1 MLNLPKPVQITLA
14 ALTGTSIVGLLGMI
28 DYKLAII
35 AATGLVVLAALVAG
49 YFILRKWWEKRQS
62 SAMRGQMQQHS
73 AGAPS
78 GINDP
83 AKRAQLDALKRNFD
97 SGIEKFRTSG
107 KDVYK
112 LPWYL
117 IVGEPGSGKTE
128 AVRHC
133 NVGFPPG
140 LQDEL
145 QGVGGTI
152 NMNWWF
158 TNRAVLLDTAG
169 RLMFEEV
176 KPGETSEWRE
186 FLQLLKRNRP
196 NCPIN
201 GLFLVIPT
209 DSLIRDSTAEISRKA
224 GKIAQQMDLIQRTL
238 DVRFPVFVLITKA
251 DLLVGFREFFESFE
265 DPATQHQ
272 MLGWSNPEPRDAVFH
287 PDQVERHLEVVVERI
302 KKRRLGLLRDP
313 IPQTSN
319 GRRADEVDALYS
331 LPQSFSLVAPRLRDY
346 LQNIFVAGEWS
357 AKPLFLRGIYFT
369 SSMREGSALDQE
381 LANAIGVQLDDLPD
395 GKAWERERAF
405 FLRDLFIDK
414 AFPEQGLVTRATNT
428 KTLLKKRRMLVFG
441 SIGLAAALFLGFTVY
456 GYRQFKSTIGDRAQY
471 WKPAAADQGWTKTA
485 EQPGPDLWTPVV
497 RNEGSGKYTYEGD
510 LHNFGPEK
518 VNLLDYHQKLRELSG
533 QEMKVGFVFR
543 PLAAAKKG
551 FLAEQRTAQ
560 RVVLESS
567 IIKPLILAVR
577 DRATSSHFANTDG
590 LDASQLASRTEELEE
605 AIATL
610 IRVEAHPLAA
620 PKDAAEVIDGIL
632 FPSLK
637 FAAGEDWKKDAAAST
652 LVSDVV
658 SWTYFGGA
666 ADKNRAV
673 WPPTWLALGSSN
685 LKANPPID
693 RALEARFAFIQDELT
708 NAKQQISS
716 LIAINV
722 SLQDFRKKEADLNK
736 IASTANP
743 EATELP
749 AEIGIALENLAQS
762 RIALDKAVQLYSADN
777 EKISLKESYEKIQ
790 QLITRQTTNAFAK
803 IEAAAK
809 AVKPRPE
816 NLLFAEVLQRL
827 AKKKEEIDLALQAEI
842 KSGQLDAAALEA
854 VDRDLLQI
862 FEPTG
867 QRKYTARYEAYKRA
881 YDLGLADA
889 SGGTD
894 VIPALSAARQRIAQA
909 RSSLARNKTD
919 ALFDAPVA
927 AEYSLNIAAIRQPT
941 QIVRSYLNSVRSYF
955 DGALTFPLVR
965 ERGKGAD
972 QDAVLARARQ
982 IKGQIGGLAGVE
994 LPPTC
999 DLLKTKLADFAAGL
1013 EQLKRQEVRAG
1024 TASISVT
1031 SAPPNS
1037 RYVRGKGDW
1046 QNSFANPSLGTWSA
1060 GESVNLQTR
1069 SNTDQVESF
1078 SLGAPSSFWGK
1089 GSRSA
1094 RGYTFS
1100 VSFEEGSPKV
1110 SELPSKADIL
1120 QPLL

>member
-1 MLNLPKPVQITLA
+1 MLNLPKPIQITLA
-14 ALTGTSIVGLLGMI
+14 ALTGTSVVGLLGMI

-35 AATGLVVLAALVAG
+35 AATGLIVLAALVCG

-209 DSLIRDSTAEISRKA
+209 DSLIRDSAAEITRKA

-272 MLGWSNPEPRDAVFH
+272 MFGWSNPEPRDAVFH

-331 LPQSFSLVAPRLRDY
+331 LPQSLSLVAPRLRDY
-346 LQNIFVAGEWS
+346 LQNVFVAGEWS

-428 KTLLKKRRMLVFG
+428 KTLLKKRRLLVFG
-441 SIGLAAALFLGFTVY
+441 CIGLASALFLGLTVY

-471 WKPAAADQGWTKTA
+471 WKPAAADQGWAKTP
-485 EQPGPDLWTPVV
+485 EQPGPDTWTPMV
-497 RNEGSGKYTYEGD
+497 RNEGQGKYTYEGD
-510 LHNFGPEK
+510 LHNFGPQK

-533 QEMKVGFVFR
+533 QEMKVALVFR

-560 RVVLESS
+560 RVVFESS
-567 IIKPLILAVR
+567 IIKPLILATR
-577 DRATSSHFANTDG
+577 DRVTSGYFADSNG
-590 LDASQLASRTEELEE
+590 LDSSELTSRTDQLEE

-610 IRVEAHPLAA
+610 IRVEASAITA
-620 PKDAAEVIDGIL
+620 PKDASEVTTGIIL
-632 FPSLK
+632 PSLK
-637 FAAGEDWKKDAAAST
+637 FSAGKDLQKDTATST
-652 LVSDVV
+652 LLQEIVA
-658 SWTYFGGA
+658 WTYFGGA
-666 ADKNRAV
+666 GDKNRAV
-673 WPPTWLALGSSN
+673 WPPAWLALGSST

-693 RALEARFAFIQDELT
+693 RALEARFQFIKNEQAS
-708 NAKQQISS
+708 AKAQINN
-716 LIAINV
+716 LIAINI

-736 IASTANP
+736 LASTADP
-743 EATELP
+743 EASELDP
-749 AEIGIALENLAQS
+749 AIGIALENLAQS
-762 RIALDKAVQLYSADN
+762 RLALDKAVALYSEGND
-777 EKISLKESYEKIQ
+777 KISLKEAYEKIQ
-790 QLITRQTTNAFAK
+790 QLISRQTTNAFLK
-803 IEAAAK
+803 IETAAK
-809 AVKPRPE
+809 SVKPNPAH
-816 NLLFAEVLQRL
+816 LLFQEVLDRL
-827 AKKKEEIDLALQAEI
+827 SKKKEEIALELQAEL
-842 KSGQLDAAALEA
+842 KSGQLDGTTLET
-854 VDRDLLQI
+854 VDRDLLQF

-867 QRKYTARYEAYKRA
+867 QRKYTARYETYKRA

-894 VIPALSAARQRIAQA
+894 VIPALSASRQRIAQA
-909 RSSLARNKTD
+909 RSSLARNKTEG
-919 ALFDAPVA
+919 LFEAPIA

-941 QIVRSYLNSVRSYF
+941 QIVRNYLDSVRSYF

-965 ERGKGAD
+965 ERSKGAD
-972 QDAVLARARQ
+972 QDAVIGRARQ
-982 IKGQIGGLAGVE
+982 VKTQIGALSAVE

-999 DLLKTKLADFAAGL
+999 EIYKNKLANFAAGL
-1013 EQLKRQEVRAG
+1013 ELLKRQEVRAG
-1024 TASISVT
+1024 SASVNVT

-1046 QNSFANPSLGTWSA
+1046 QNSFANPSLGAWSA
-1060 GESVNLQTR
+1060 GESINLQTR

-1089 GSRSA
+1089 GARSA
-1094 RGYTFS
+1094 RGYSFS
-1100 VSFEEGSPKV
+1100 ISFEEGSPKV